1 MQHLPHPS
9 LSWLS
14 NGYADDVTTERKK
27 PEIQLTSEER
37 LACDIIESKAGFLLE
52 DLRRHV
58 ETPTGPGGG
67 DGIKASRLIFTERM
81 KKLGAS
87 DSLVEGD
94 PRPTW
99 LRGSAADGI
108 PPTAV
113 LERLRPGMRR
123 VLIAGHLDTVHPAD
137 GPFRELS
144 IAADGKTAVG
154 PGCVDMKGG
163 LVIAACALESL
174 EEAGVPASWTYML
187 NADEET
193 GSYHSEAALREQAR
207 RHDFGIA
214 LEPALPGGE
223 LAIERMGSGQ
233 FMIETIGRSSHVGR
247 DFRGGVSAVTALA
260 RALVAVGE
268 MADPRRE
275 DSYIMSVGPIEG
287 GSATNAVPDHA
298 AAWGNARY
306 PNAEVAGQM
315 GAALDELATPHKV
328 CKGDDA
334 AVIVRRSFN
343 RPAKPRIPGTDSLAL
358 LARTVAESLGQR
370 LPFASTGGVC
380 DGNILQDAGL
390 PTIDTLGVRGGGL
403 HTPSEW
409 IELTSLVERCQLLAI
424 LVARLSREGD
434 SK

>member
-1 MQHLPHPS
+1 MKL
-9 LSWLS
+9 
-14 NGYADDVTTERKK
+14 E
-27 PEIQLTSEER
+27 LTSEER

-67 DGIKASRLIFTERM
+67 DGIGATRAILTERM
-81 KKLGAS
+81 RKLGAS
-87 DSLVEGD
+87 DSLIEGQ
-94 PRPTW
+94 PRPDW
-99 LRGSAADGI
+99 LRGSAADGV

-113 LERLRPGMRR
+113 LGRLRPGMGR

-137 GPFRELS
+137 GPFRELT
-144 IAADGKTAVG
+144 IAADGRTAVG

-174 EEAGVPASWTYML
+174 DEAGAPASWTYML

-193 GSYHSEAALREQAR
+193 GSYHSEAALREQAQK
-207 RHDFGIA
+207 HDFGIA

-233 FMIETIGRSSHVGR
+233 FMIEAIGRSSHVGR
-247 DFRGGVSAVTALA
+247 DFRGGVSAVIALA
-260 RALVAVGE
+260 RAISAVGDL
-268 MADPRRE
+268 ADPTRE
-275 DSYIMSVGPIEG
+275 GSFIMSIGPLEG
-287 GSATNAVPDHA
+287 GTATNAVPDHA

-306 PNAEVAGQM
+306 QNAQM
-315 GAALDELATPHKV
+315 AKRMGDALDALATANTV
-328 CKGDDA
+328 CEGPNA

-343 RPAKPRIPGTDSLAL
+343 RPAKPLSPQTEAL
-358 LARTVAESLGQR
+358 GLRARGVAQALGQS

-403 HTPSEW
+403 HTPTEW
-409 IELTSLVERCQLLAI
+409 IELASLVERCQLLAI
-424 LVARLSREGD
+424 LISRLSREG
-434 SK
+434 